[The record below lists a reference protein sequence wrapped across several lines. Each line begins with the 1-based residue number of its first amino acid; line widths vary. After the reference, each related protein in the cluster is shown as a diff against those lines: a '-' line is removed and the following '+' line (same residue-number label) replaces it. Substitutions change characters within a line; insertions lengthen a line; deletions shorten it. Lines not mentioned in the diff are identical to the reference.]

1 MFKFSE
7 ITGHDKFG
15 GREEISVLFLIFFFF
30 LFLAAQL
37 SCEMMMSLQD
47 KKRETKIK
55 KEEGVRREV

>member
-30 LFLAAQL
+30 LAAQL

-55 KEEGVRREV
+55 KEEGMRREV